1 MPILTETPLQRTS
14 LREQA
19 LALVREALITGRI
32 ADGVVYSSK
41 ALAAELGVSNGPIR
55 EAMLAL
61 VDDGLMEAVPNKGFR
76 TVPLTEADLAEI
88 YEMRLL
94 LEVPVVARLARG
106 DLPGDRAARL
116 TDLVNT
122 IERTARSRDLTGNLA
137 ADRDFHLSL
146 LAAGGNS
153 RLVSAV
159 ARLRDQTRLHN
170 LRTINADGGLVTSA
184 EEHRPLLAAIMRH
197 DERTAERLMRQHLEH
212 IRQDWSRPAGSGLV
226 TATTWPSRLPVPP
239 ASPHRSSR
247 RTELW
252 HHELSPLLPGE
263 TADRDRPP
271 GEVEAPLPS
280 RGQPADR
287 LLTKMIMPVVAPWL
301 LGCPGTAR

>member
-1 MPILTETPLQRTS
+1 MPIFTAAPLQRTS

-19 LALVREALITGRI
+19 LALLREALISGRI

-41 ALAAELGVSNGPIR
+41 ALAAELSVSNGPIR

-76 TVPLTEADLAEI
+76 AVPLTPADLAEI

-94 LEVPVVARLARG
+94 LEVPVVARLARE

-116 TDLVNT
+116 TNLVDT
-122 IERTARSRDLTGNLA
+122 IERTARSRDLAGNLA
-137 ADRDFHLSL
+137 ADRDFHLTL

-153 RLVSAV
+153 RLVAAV

-170 LRTINADGGLVTSA
+170 LRTINADGRLVTSA

-197 DERTAERLMRQHLEH
+197 DERTAERLMRRHLEH
-212 IRQDWSRPAGSGLV
+212 IRQDWSRPAG
-226 TATTWPSRLPVPP
+226 
-239 ASPHRSSR
+239 
-247 RTELW
+247 
-252 HHELSPLLPGE
+252 
-263 TADRDRPP
+263 
-271 GEVEAPLPS
+271 
-280 RGQPADR
+280 
-287 LLTKMIMPVVAPWL
+287 
-301 LGCPGTAR
+301 

>member
-1 MPILTETPLQRTS
+1 VTFLAEPPLQRTS

-19 LALVREALITGRI
+19 LAVLREALITGRI

-76 TVPLTEADLAEI
+76 PVPLTPADLAEI

-94 LEVPVVARLARG
+94 LEIPAAVRLASA
-106 DLPGDRAARL
+106 DLPGDRVARL

-122 IERTARSRDLTGNLA
+122 IERTARSGDLAGNLA
-137 ADRDFHLSL
+137 ADRDFHLTL

-153 RLVSAV
+153 RLLHAV

-170 LRTINADGGLVTSA
+170 LRALNAEGRLVASA
-184 EEHRPLLAAIMRH
+184 DEHRPLLAAITRH
-197 DERTAERLMRQHLEH
+197 DKRIAERLMRRHLEH
-212 IRQDWSRPAGSGLV
+212 IRQDWSQ
-226 TATTWPSRLPVPP
+226 PV
-239 ASPHRSSR
+239 
-247 RTELW
+247 
-252 HHELSPLLPGE
+252 
-263 TADRDRPP
+263 
-271 GEVEAPLPS
+271 
-280 RGQPADR
+280 
-287 LLTKMIMPVVAPWL
+287 K
-301 LGCPGTAR
+301 

>member
-1 MPILTETPLQRTS
+1 MPILSQTPLQRTS

-19 LALVREALITGRI
+19 LALLREALITGRI
-32 ADGVVYSSK
+32 TDGMVYSSK

-76 TVPLTEADLAEI
+76 TVPLTPADLAEI

-94 LEVPVVARLARG
+94 LEVPAVARLAEG
-106 DLPGDRAARL
+106 DLPGDRVARL

-122 IERTARSRDLTGNLA
+122 IERTARSGDLTGNLA
-137 ADRDFHLSL
+137 ADRDFHLFL

-153 RLVSAV
+153 RLVGSV

-170 LRTINADGGLVTSA
+170 LRAINADGHLVASA
-184 EEHRPLLAAIMRH
+184 DEHRPLLTAIMRH

-212 IRQDWSRPAGSGLV
+212 IRQDWSRP
-226 TATTWPSRLPVPP
+226 
-239 ASPHRSSR
+239 
-247 RTELW
+247 
-252 HHELSPLLPGE
+252 
-263 TADRDRPP
+263 
-271 GEVEAPLPS
+271 VE
-280 RGQPADR
+280 
-287 LLTKMIMPVVAPWL
+287 
-301 LGCPGTAR
+301 